1 MWGIKSKTGYYIS
14 LGDWSQPVQYLAC
27 FTTVHPKM
35 DSRGFLPTHT
45 TRGELQ
51 RLVWTSVFL
60 SFLAFALNT
69 YGFHIRFFYLT
80 KGMLHM
86 QCFKNGIQIHVHG
99 FTVFSLVLAQFHFRE
114 NTKSRKTWRKQPT
127 CVYNGSL
134 NIIYVINGLPTHCD
148 FEICSELSLHFLR

>member
-1 MWGIKSKTGYYIS
+1 MLHFIPSNADLTDVWQNKKKIFFCTSNVYPMWGIKSKTGYYIS

-69 YGFHIRFFYLT
+69 YGFHIRFFYPT

-114 NTKSRKTWRKQPT
+114 K
-127 CVYNGSL
+127 
-134 NIIYVINGLPTHCD
+134 H
-148 FEICSELSLHFLR
+148 